1 MYLEIY
7 PDIVFI
13 LNFCM
18 DFVLLFLVKL
28 VNRKKSSLL
37 RMVGGA
43 IIGGLS
49 AVLIS
54 LLPWLNSTSGFF
66 MTSMLIKGISIIFK
80 IMAIPLMLSM
90 SFGKLKWT
98 DLLKQ
103 GISFCLIT
111 YFVGGL
117 MNSIYYETGLKL
129 YLMNLGDTI
138 MFSNISLTFVA
149 IAMGLIAVLS
159 VGLIFL
165 WSLYKRKEKEVYE
178 VELMLEGN
186 SIKTKGL
193 YDTGNCLY
201 DPLYH
206 KPVIVIERIVMEE
219 LLSKEYLDEFENTKN
234 YLSGLGTEDEMASA
248 MEQSDTVKKLLL
260 RLRII
265 PYSSIGKAQG
275 MMFGIMLDQ
284 LMIHTGK
291 ETICCKNITAAIS
304 ENNLSPKEEYHV
316 ILHKE
321 L

>member
-28 VNRKKSSLL
+28 VNRKRSSLL
-37 RMVGGA
+37 RLCGGA
-43 IIGGLS
+43 VIGGSS

-54 LLPWLNSTSGFF
+54 LLPWLNSASGFF
-66 MTSMLIKGISIIFK
+66 LTSVMINGISIIFK
-80 IMAIPLMLSM
+80 IVAIPAMLYL
-90 SFGKLKWT
+90 SFGKLKWA

-129 YLMNLGDTI
+129 YLINLGDTI
-138 MFSNISLTFVA
+138 MFSNISLTFV
-149 IAMGLIAVLS
+149 MVTTGLTILIS

-165 WSLYKRKEKEVYE
+165 WRLYKRKEKEIYE
-178 VELMLEGN
+178 VELTFEGR

-206 KPVIVIERIVMEE
+206 KPVIVIERIVMDE
-219 LLSKEYLDEFENTKN
+219 LLSKEYLDEFENTKS
-234 YLSGLGTEDEMASA
+234 YLKGLGSEEEMAA
-248 MEQSDTVKKLLL
+248 TLEQSDTVKKLLL

-284 LMIHTGK
+284 LMVHTGK
-291 ETICCKNITAAIS
+291 ETICCKKITAAIS
-304 ENNLSPKEEYHV
+304 ENKLSPQEEYHV

>member
-13 LNFCM
+13 LNFCI

-28 VNRKKSSLL
+28 VNRKRSNLFRL
-37 RMVGGA
+37 CTGA
-43 IIGGLS
+43 LIGGVS

-54 LLPWLNSTSGFF
+54 LLPWLNYTSDFLF
-66 MTSMLIKGISIIFK
+66 TSIIIKGISVLFK
-80 IMAIPLMLSM
+80 IIVIPLMLYI

-149 IAMGLIAVLS
+149 VSMGLIAVLS
-159 VGLIFL
+159 AGLIFL
-165 WSLYKRKEKEVYE
+165 WGLYKRKEKEIYE
-178 VELMLEGN
+178 VELMLEGR

-206 KPVIVIERIVMEE
+206 KPVIVIERFILED
-219 LLSKEYLDEFENTKN
+219 LFSKEYLDEFENTKN
-234 YLSGLGTEDEMASA
+234 YLKGLGTEEEMAA
-248 MEQSDTVKKLLL
+248 TLEQSDTVKNLLL

-284 LMIHTGK
+284 LIVHTGK
-291 ETICCKNITAAIS
+291 ETICCKKITAAIS
-304 ENNLSPKEEYHV
+304 ENQLSPKEEYHV

>member
-13 LNFCM
+13 LNFCI
-18 DFVLLFLVKL
+18 DFILLFLVKL
-28 VNRKKSSLL
+28 VNRKRSRLL
-37 RMVGGA
+37 RLCCGAIVGG
-43 IIGGLS
+43 LF

-54 LLPWLNSTSGFF
+54 ILPWINSLTGFLRSAF
-66 MTSMLIKGISIIFK
+66 LINVLSVIIK
-80 IMAIPLMLSM
+80 ITTIPLMLYIT
-90 SFGKLKWT
+90 FGKMKLT
-98 DLLKQ
+98 DLIKQ

-117 MNSIYYETGLKL
+117 MNSIYYDTGLRL
-129 YLMNLGDTI
+129 HLLNLGDAI
-138 MFSNISLTFVA
+138 MLSNISWTFVLVVMIGVILLA
-149 IAMGLIAVLS
+149 IGLM
-159 VGLIFL
+159 FL
-165 WSLYKRKEKEVYE
+165 WRLYRQREKDIYE
-178 VELMLEGN
+178 VELTLEGY

-206 KPVIVIERIVMEE
+206 KPVIVIERSVMNE
-219 LLSKEYLDEFENTKN
+219 LLPEEYLDEFENTKN
-234 YLSGLGTEDEMASA
+234 YLKGLGTEEEMATTL
-248 MEQSDTVKKLLL
+248 EQSDTAKKLLH

-275 MMFGIMLDQ
+275 MMYGLMLDQ
-284 LMIHTGK
+284 IIIHTGK
-291 ETICCKNITAAIS
+291 ETIFCRKVTAAIS
-304 ENNLSPKEEYHV
+304 ENQLSPKEEYHV